1 MLETLKIKVVETAKE
16 AERLCMCRHKS
27 GNFSIYDPETGYVVI
42 TPSSVS
48 REELGPE
55 HICVMNLEGRVI
67 ERREDVKPSSE
78 AMMHLYIYQARTDF
92 RAIVHT
98 HACYSTAFSIL
109 NKPIPPIVY
118 ECAWLGRTGTVPV
131 APYARAGTVELAG
144 KVARVMKDCDCCLM
158 ESHGAVA
165 ASDTMEDAFLKAQ
178 YVEENAKLY
187 YITLAA
193 GGGAEPRRLPV
204 EELEKWAYP
213 KEIIL

>member
-1 MLETLKIKVVETAKE
+1 MLEILKEKVVKTAGK
-16 AERLCMCRHKS
+16 AERLSMCRHKS
-27 GNFSIYDPETGYVVI
+27 GNFSIFDPETGYVVI
-42 TPSSVS
+42 TPSGIS
-48 REELGPE
+48 RDVLGPE

-78 AMMHLYIYQARTDF
+78 ALMHLYIYKARKDL
-92 RAIVHT
+92 RAVVHT
-98 HACYSTAFSIL
+98 HACYSTAFAIL

-131 APYARAGTVELAG
+131 APYARAGTIELAE
-144 KVARVMKDCDCCLM
+144 KVAKVMKEYDCCLM
-158 ESHGAVA
+158 ESHGAIA
-165 ASDTMEDAFLKAQ
+165 ASSTIEDALLRAQ
-178 YVEENAKLY
+178 YVEDNAKLY

-193 GGGAEPRRLPV
+193 GGGEEPRTLPA